1 MVERYG
7 YTHIS
12 SGDLLRAEVDS
23 GSKRGRKLNEMM
35 KKGLL
40 VPDTVILDMIKEK
53 MLSVADTSK
62 GFLIDGYPR
71 KIEQGLEFEKEVKF
85 SQPLKLK
92 NDSTYSIKSY
102 QSYSIKFLD
111 STMQKSHPYKRV

>member
-12 SGDLLRAEVDS
+12 SGDLLRADS

-40 VPDTVILDMIKEK
+40 VPDSVILDMIKEK

-71 KIEQGLEFEKEVKF
+71 KIEQGLEFEKEVKSSHLWEKWF
-85 SQPLKLK
+85 KWSLAFF
-92 NDSTYSIKSY
+92 
-102 QSYSIKFLD
+102 FL
-111 STMQKSHPYKRV
+111 R

>member
-12 SGDLLRAEVDS
+12 SGDLLRADS
-23 GSKRGRKLNEMM
+23 GSNRGRKLNEMM

-40 VPDTVILDMIKEK
+40 VPDSVILDMIKEK

-71 KIEQGLEFEKEVKF
+71 KIEQGLEFEKEVK
-85 SQPLKLK
+85 S
-92 NDSTYSIKSY
+92 
-102 QSYSIKFLD
+102 
-111 STMQKSHPYKRV
+111 SHL

>member
-12 SGDLLRAEVDS
+12 SGDLLRDEVAS
-23 GSKRGRKLNEMM
+23 GSRRGKKLNEMM

-40 VPDTVILDMIKEK
+40 VPDNVILDMIKEK
-53 MLSVADTSK
+53 MLAEIDNTK

-71 KIEQGLEFEKEVKF
+71 KVEQGIEFEKEVFFLSFLFFFF
-85 SQPLKLK
+85 SFF
-92 NDSTYSIKSY
+92 I
-102 QSYSIKFLD
+102 II
-111 STMQKSHPYKRV
+111 R